1 MRSFACV
8 SFGLSALG
16 INFIRCVN
24 FFRFSMAHPPAAT
37 VSRLHAP
44 SGLFAANLDVT
55 WLTCIGRKKPT
66 SSPYCDTK
74 SSQMLRTLHLGV

>member
-37 VSRLHAP
+37 VSRL
-44 SGLFAANLDVT
+44 NC
-55 WLTCIGRKKPT
+55 CIMPYT
-66 SSPYCDTK
+66 LLLVSSPPTW
-74 SSQMLRTLHLGV
+74 T